1 MNASGL
7 QRNGRAVLIECIIAA
22 FKPFC
27 SKKRLKAVV
36 MKIWSLTST
45 IQKRCNA
52 IELIAHD
59 KNTSTNP

>member
-27 SKKRLKAVV
+27 SKKTAEGGGDENMVINKYYSKKMQCNR
-36 MKIWSLTST
+36 INST
-45 IQKRCNA
+45 
-52 IELIAHD
+52 
-59 KNTSTNP
+59 